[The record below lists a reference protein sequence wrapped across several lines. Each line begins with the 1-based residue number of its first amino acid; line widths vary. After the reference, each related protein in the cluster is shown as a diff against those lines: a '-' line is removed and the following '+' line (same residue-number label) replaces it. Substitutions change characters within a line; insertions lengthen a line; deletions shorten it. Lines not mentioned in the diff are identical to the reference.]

1 MTWQDIG
8 ELHKEGHDIES
19 HSMNHK
25 RLNKLSYTE
34 LNYEVGQ
41 SKQCL
46 ANHGVNATVFS
57 PPHSAG
63 WNNAT

>member
-1 MTWQDIG
+1 
-8 ELHKEGHDIES
+8 
-19 HSMNHK
+19 MNHK

-57 PPHSAG
+57 PPHSEDG
-63 WNNAT
+63 IMPLM